1 MNEYNTIQLQ
11 MYHWS
16 DEPPKKYPRDLLT
29 RRDFFFVWKT
39 ASKRAVRSMGCK
51 GHALKG
57 EQRQQNPD
65 MNHEPLNHEI

>member
-1 MNEYNTIQLQ
+1 
-11 MYHWS
+11 MYYWS
-16 DEPPKKYPRDLLT
+16 DEPTKNT
-29 RRDFFFVWKT
+29 DFFLVICSPAVFFFCLESL